1 MDRKISGDNVMDGG
15 GLAMVVLGIYGLAKL
30 IMFTLNIYYN
40 NIKLNDQQELI
51 QRQISQGAYRDLIR
65 TKK

>member
-1 MDRKISGDNVMDGG
+1 MDGG